1 MNPKRITL
9 LGLFFLLFTSCV
21 LSTNSTTS
29 DLTITT
35 TRDDHHKIVP
45 TSPPATIIQTTN
57 ITKNDKCNSVSCV
70 SDSDKVLRIAVLL
83 PGDVTD
89 NELHITSIEY
99 QNRLKQIL
107 PGIEVISGLNKNPL
121 ENINNNNGMQLYQS
135 NLSKIL
141 PGWKIE
147 VITGETK
154 CSPTDGILE
163 SFRLQC
169 QAG

>member
-1 MNPKRITL
+1 MDICFICHDEDGVVVEKKEIAANIVCEESYWKRFKK
-9 LGLFFLLFTSCV
+9 GYYDRKYG
-21 LSTNSTTS
+21 NGWWHNH
-29 DLTITT
+29 
-35 TRDDHHKIVP
+35 HHKY
-45 TSPPATIIQTTN
+45 
-57 ITKNDKCNSVSCV
+57 TKNDKCNSVSCV

-121 ENINNNNGMQLYQS
+121 ENMNNNNGMQLYQS

>member
-1 MNPKRITL
+1 MKVLSQFKMNPKRITL
-9 LGLFFLLFTSCV
+9 LGLFILLFTPCV
-21 LSTNSTTS
+21 LSTNSTTIS

-35 TRDDHHKIVP
+35 KTGDD
-45 TSPPATIIQTTN
+45 PPATIIQN